1 MKRKLG
7 NITISILLIAVMLL
21 MQISSSYA
29 LIIGGTYNPGNISG
43 GSNTEST
50 WSGIAIRQYFNIQR
64 NDGANSGLMLSK
76 TTTNSLFAEPL
87 SPTFKSDNF
96 AIMGNPSIPGILS
109 NMKASSSTNSTVDS
123 LIQGVIDS
131 INNGGTSK
139 DAYTY
144 TFSIS
149 YQIEVYVR
157 PLLSVRSSTYASS
170 AGLPKNGYFT
180 QVTLQSVADAAKYDG
195 VVYGNGPSTPH
206 TPNAQRVYDMLTP
219 DSAVYRAST
228 TVRTLD
234 HIAVTPKAVN
244 MTTNSTYTNQ
254 KVKVTAYY
262 TNGQTSDVTN
272 NSNTAIISPASN
284 VVYYSASDGY
294 LHSGANTG
302 GIIMDAN
309 YTENGIKRTDSL
321 KVDVVNNTT
330 SKALLSI
337 TVTPS
342 NQTITGFGIMG
353 DRLAVVA
360 NYSDGT
366 KTTVTSSAKYI
377 SSDSSIAT
385 INSICYAKSG
395 SRVGTAT
402 ITVQYTDGVTRSTTA
417 KVIVEEE
424 DDEDDDDQPN
434 QDVTL
439 DSIIVTPNTQTITGF
454 GVTGDRLEVVANYS
468 DGTKRTVTSSASYIS
483 SNNSI
488 ATINSICYP
497 KSGSTAGTATITVR
511 YTDGVTRST
520 TARVIVTED
529 DGDDDDD
536 QPNQDV
542 TLDSITVT
550 PSTQTIKGFGVMGDR
565 LAVVAN
571 YSDGTKRTVTSSA
584 NYTSSNNS
592 ITTINSICYAISGNT
607 VGTATITVRYTD
619 GVTKSTTASV
629 TVIDNTQAAT
639 LQSITATPST
649 QTITGYGVTG
659 NRLTVVANYSDGT
672 TRTVTSSSSY
682 NSSNDSIA
690 TINSTY
696 YAKSGNTAGTATI
709 TINYTDGVTKSTTVR
724 VIVEEGQQDATLQ
737 SITATPSTQTITGYG
752 VTGNRLTVVANYS
765 DGTTRTVTSSSSYN
779 SSNDS
784 IATINSTYYAKS
796 GSIAGTAIITVTYIE
811 GGRTST
817 DTVNVIVCPTGN
829 NTGILKGIEV
839 TPTQKTIYGLN
850 TISVP
855 VTVTAVYD
863 NGSRKDVTNA
873 SIYDSVNSS
882 IATVNELTYRLKSG
896 VKEGNTYIEVT
907 YTEGGITKYESIY
920 VKVIDDE
927 DIDDEDIPEGI
938 VELTKIEIIP
948 GEKETIVGFGEYGD
962 TLKVKAY
969 YNDDTTDYVTED
981 VEFESEDEDVA
992 YITSSYK
999 VKSGDDEGTVT
1010 ITATYEEDG
1019 ITKKDSIDV
1028 KVVEE
1033 DDDED
1038 IDDDINSD
1046 ITGLKVEL
1054 SNKENSIKYLE
1065 GTKITY
1071 YVDYYNGTDEDLED
1085 VEITLTFPKKMT
1097 VIDSDGGTKTTTKIT
1112 WDVGTVD
1119 EDDTGRYEVVL
1130 KYDDVSGTDEVVLVA
1145 KIYEDNDE
1153 EDDSQVKNFIYE
1165 RNASGQHD
1173 LYMYGYPDGTFRP
1186 ENKIT
1191 RQELAA
1197 AVVRIF
1203 NLGSVGSTYSYGTMN
1218 SYNSYSP
1225 IPSRYKDVTPQT
1237 CWGYNEIMTATN
1249 LGLLSGYNDGTFRP
1263 EAPITKAE
1271 FLTIIARRVEVANKE
1286 TLTIHFPQI
1295 RTYWAANEIEQLY
1308 RLKLLLDSDLV
1319 TKNVTQAITRAEVV
1333 TILNRVNYRGPLR
1346 TISNQYWD
1354 VTSYYWASGD
1364 IQEASV
1370 SHSYSID
1377 ITGEEIER

>member
-592 ITTINSICYAISGNT
+592 ITTINST
-607 VGTATITVRYTD
+607 FQ
-619 GVTKSTTASV
+619 AS
-629 TVIDNTQAAT
+629 
-639 LQSITATPST
+639 
-649 QTITGYGVTG
+649 
-659 NRLTVVANYSDGT
+659 
-672 TRTVTSSSSY
+672 
-682 NSSNDSIA
+682 
-690 TINSTY
+690 
-696 YAKSGNTAGTATI
+696 KH
-709 TINYTDGVTKSTTVR
+709 
-724 VIVEEGQQDATLQ
+724 
-737 SITATPSTQTITGYG
+737 
-752 VTGNRLTVVANYS
+752 
-765 DGTTRTVTSSSSYN
+765 
-779 SSNDS
+779 
-784 IATINSTYYAKS
+784 
-796 GSIAGTAIITVTYIE
+796 
-811 GGRTST
+811 
-817 DTVNVIVCPTGN
+817 
-829 NTGILKGIEV
+829 
-839 TPTQKTIYGLN
+839 
-850 TISVP
+850 
-855 VTVTAVYD
+855 
-863 NGSRKDVTNA
+863 KD
-873 SIYDSVNSS
+873 
-882 IATVNELTYRLKSG
+882 
-896 VKEGNTYIEVT
+896 
-907 YTEGGITKYESIY
+907 
-920 VKVIDDE
+920 
-927 DIDDEDIPEGI
+927 P
-938 VELTKIEIIP
+938 
-948 GEKETIVGFGEYGD
+948 
-962 TLKVKAY
+962 
-969 YNDDTTDYVTED
+969 
-981 VEFESEDEDVA
+981 
-992 YITSSYK
+992 
-999 VKSGDDEGTVT
+999 
-1010 ITATYEEDG
+1010 
-1019 ITKKDSIDV
+1019 
-1028 KVVEE
+1028 
-1033 DDDED
+1033 
-1038 IDDDINSD
+1038 
-1046 ITGLKVEL
+1046 
-1054 SNKENSIKYLE
+1054 
-1065 GTKITY
+1065 
-1071 YVDYYNGTDEDLED
+1071 
-1085 VEITLTFPKKMT
+1085 
-1097 VIDSDGGTKTTTKIT
+1097 
-1112 WDVGTVD
+1112 
-1119 EDDTGRYEVVL
+1119 
-1130 KYDDVSGTDEVVLVA
+1130 
-1145 KIYEDNDE
+1145 
-1153 EDDSQVKNFIYE
+1153 
-1165 RNASGQHD
+1165 
-1173 LYMYGYPDGTFRP
+1173 
-1186 ENKIT
+1186 
-1191 RQELAA
+1191 
-1197 AVVRIF
+1197 
-1203 NLGSVGSTYSYGTMN
+1203 
-1218 SYNSYSP
+1218 
-1225 IPSRYKDVTPQT
+1225 
-1237 CWGYNEIMTATN
+1237 C
-1249 LGLLSGYNDGTFRP
+1249 
-1263 EAPITKAE
+1263 
-1271 FLTIIARRVEVANKE
+1271 
-1286 TLTIHFPQI
+1286 
-1295 RTYWAANEIEQLY
+1295 
-1308 RLKLLLDSDLV
+1308 
-1319 TKNVTQAITRAEVV
+1319 
-1333 TILNRVNYRGPLR
+1333 
-1346 TISNQYWD
+1346 
-1354 VTSYYWASGD
+1354 
-1364 IQEASV
+1364 
-1370 SHSYSID
+1370 
-1377 ITGEEIER
+1377 